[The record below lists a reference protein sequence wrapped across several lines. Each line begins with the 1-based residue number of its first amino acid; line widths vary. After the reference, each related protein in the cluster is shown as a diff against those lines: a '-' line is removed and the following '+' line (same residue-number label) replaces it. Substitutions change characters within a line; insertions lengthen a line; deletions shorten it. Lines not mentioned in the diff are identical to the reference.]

1 MGTGNVTMRFGK
13 RANFT
18 TWGGIALCVVL
29 AACGS
34 RDSPKH
40 AAPVRTPET
49 THTALQT
56 PAPSLDELR
65 NATYRGFGALV
76 DSAGD
81 FEDAPDSV
89 TLVDGRW
96 EGEPYDEDG
105 ASRPSVTFTRDFRL
119 TGDLDADGTDDAVV
133 LLARSSGGSGED
145 EYLAV
150 VMRVPGAVRN
160 VATTLLGDRVQVR
173 SARIDGNRIVLNVI
187 QSGDDDAMCCPGD
200 LVTRT
205 WTLTPDGLSEIASG
219 ERPGRLSIAVLV
231 GPEWVLR
238 WWGWDEAA
246 GESTGVAFTVGEDGR
261 MNGTGA
267 CNRFFAV
274 LTEGDSPG
282 DLTIDS
288 GNKTQ
293 LACPDR
299 AAATESR
306 FFEQLNAVIKFGFV
320 ATQLALTYERDGAI
334 EVMLFEPRPPAAT
347 NRD

>member
-1 MGTGNVTMRFGK
+1 MRFGTRVK
-13 RANFT
+13 IPVLY
-18 TWGGIALCVVL
+18 GIAACALL

-34 RDSPKH
+34 RDKQKH
-40 AAPVRTPET
+40 ALPARAPDT
-49 THTALQT
+49 TRTALQT
-56 PAPSLDELR
+56 PAPSLDELK
-65 NATYRGFGALV
+65 NATYRGFGAIA

-119 TGDLDADGTDDAVV
+119 TGDLDGDGMDDAVV

-173 SARIDGNRIVLNVI
+173 SARIEGSRIVLDLV
-187 QSGDDDAMCCPGD
+187 QAGDDDAMCCPGD
-200 LVTRT
+200 LVTRQ
-205 WTLTPDGLSEIASG
+205 WTLTSGGLSEIASG
-219 ERPGRLSIAVLV
+219 ERPARLSIATLV
-231 GPEWVLR
+231 GREWVLR
-238 WWGWDEAA
+238 WWGWNEPAA
-246 GESTGVAFTVGEDGR
+246 DSTGVIFTVGEDGR
-261 MNGTGA
+261 MNGTGG

-293 LACPDR
+293 LACPDP

-306 FFEQLNAVIKFGFV
+306 FFGQLNAVTRFGFV
-320 ATQLALTYERDGAI
+320 ATQLALTYERDGAVD
-334 EVMLFEPRPPAAT
+334 VMLFDARPRDTP